1 MNHLKF
7 FVAFL
12 HASFIIEI
20 DYHYRHI
27 NNIKYSYFFVND
39 NNLRKVVSMHLNNIQ
54 TLKLEEQNLLSFLQ
68 QHHTPLHKTYQ
79 QMIQKGRAGILER
92 LLSSFIREN
101 ICNMTEAGITFQ
113 KQKGMF
119 VSFSKQSC
127 PNYLLDYINTH
138 IHRFDEFSIIQGLF
152 FKQQNAYLLIPIQHI
167 YAFERPVVKG
177 PYILVSPSSQTEIM
191 HPNEVLA
198 LLLHEGW
205 QGAHSYFHMFEDDV
219 ANSAANLALAYTF
232 HEQTESGST
241 LQAALGARDPY
252 AFFEQLVIEG
262 HPCHPGAKMRKGLS
276 PEETLSYSAEF
287 KNTIP
292 LRFVAVHQD
301 YVSAAFMEKQNWNAL
316 LFSFEPVL
324 QIEAEIRLGDKI
336 DDYILLP
343 IHPWQATHTLREIYS
358 DELEKQIIILF
369 DYEANYLAGM
379 SFRTIFPAQYETI
392 RPHYK
397 LTTNIHLTGEVRT
410 LSEQTIHNG
419 PLMSNILKQI
429 VTQDTMIDETRFVPI
444 MERAGAHFLHPNDID
459 EEIQTLRS
467 ENLACVIR
475 DNIHAYV
482 KHDEWA
488 IVGSALVASVHGAN
502 KPVIVELIE
511 LYKDSHALPL
521 HDAIVLFIEKYVTN
535 ALTGFIPL
543 MVKYGIGLEGHLQN
557 TVPVFKKD
565 GTPDRLLVRDWEG
578 IRVHRGRLQSAGF
591 NINTFHPKSR
601 ILVDDEKSMRNKVF
615 YSVMQNHFGELFLH
629 ISQFYQLDEQLLWN
643 VVKRVLNNI
652 FIDLQK
658 DSNYKE
664 HVISDYAVF
673 FADKVDYKAL
683 TLMRMM
689 GEAHSYFYV
698 KVANPLYE

>member
-1 MNHLKF
+1 
-7 FVAFL
+7 
-12 HASFIIEI
+12 
-20 DYHYRHI
+20 
-27 NNIKYSYFFVND
+27 
-39 NNLRKVVSMHLNNIQ
+39 MHLNKIQ
-54 TLKLEEQNLLSFLQ
+54 TLAIEEQNLLSFLQ
-68 QHHTPLHKTYQ
+68 QHHAPLHKVYQ
-79 QMIQKGRAGILER
+79 QMIPKGRAGILER

-113 KQKGMF
+113 KHKGMF
-119 VSFSKQSC
+119 ISLSEHPC
-127 PNYLLDYINTH
+127 PDYLLNYINTH
-138 IHRFDEFSIIQGLF
+138 IHRFDEFSMIQGLY

-167 YAFERPVVKG
+167 YAFERPFVNG
-177 PYILVSPSSQTEIM
+177 PYILISPSSQKEIT
-191 HPNEVLA
+191 HPNEALA
-198 LLLHEGW
+198 LVLYENW
-205 QGAHSYFHMFEDDV
+205 QGPHSYFHMFEDDLT
-219 ANSAANLALAYTF
+219 NSAANLALAYTF
-232 HEQTESGST
+232 HEQTENVST
-241 LQAALGARDPY
+241 LQAVSQAQDPY

-276 PEETLSYSAEF
+276 PEETLAYSAEF

-292 LRFVAVHQD
+292 LRFIAVHQG
-301 YVSAAFMEKQNWNAL
+301 YISAAFMEEQNWNAL

-324 QIEAEIRLGDKI
+324 QVEAEIRLGDKI

-343 IHPWQATHTLREIYS
+343 IHPWQATHTLHEIYS
-358 DELEKQIIILF
+358 DELEKQTIILF

-429 VTQDTMIDETRFVPI
+429 VTTETMIDETRFVPI

-459 EEIQTLRS
+459 EETQTLRS

-475 DNIHAYV
+475 DNIHTYV

-488 IVGSALVASVHGAN
+488 IVGSALVASVHSVN

-511 LYKDSHALPL
+511 LYKDSHDLPL
-521 HDAIVLFIEKYVTN
+521 HNAIDMFIEKYVTN
-535 ALTGFIPL
+535 ALVGFIPL

-578 IRVHRGRLQSAGF
+578 IRVHRGRLRNAGF
-591 NINTFHPKSR
+591 DINMFHDKSR

-643 VVKRVLNNI
+643 VVKQVMKNI
-652 FIDLQK
+652 FIDLQE
-658 DSNYKE
+658 DPSYKKSAT
-664 HVISDYAVF
+664 SDYAVF

-689 GEAHSYFYV
+689 GEAHAYFYV
-698 KVANPLYE
+698 KVDNPLCK

>member
-1 MNHLKF
+1 M
-7 FVAFL
+7 
-12 HASFIIEI
+12 
-20 DYHYRHI
+20 
-27 NNIKYSYFFVND
+27 
-39 NNLRKVVSMHLNNIQ
+39 RKVVSMQLNKIQ
-54 TLKLEEQNLLSFLQ
+54 TLELEEQNLLSFLH
-68 QHHTPLHKTYQ
+68 QHHAPLHETYQ

-101 ICNMTEAGITFQ
+101 ICNMTKTGILLR
-113 KQKGMF
+113 KHKGMF
-119 VSFSKQSC
+119 ASFSEKCC

-138 IHRFDEFSIIQGLF
+138 QFDEFSMIQGLY
-152 FKQQNAYLLIPIQHI
+152 FKKQNAYLLIPIRHI
-167 YAFERPVVKG
+167 YAFERPVISG
-177 PYILVSPSSQTEIM
+177 PYLLVSPSTEKEIT
-191 HPNEVLA
+191 HPNEALA
-198 LLLHEGW
+198 LLIQEDW
-205 QGAHSYFHMFEDDV
+205 QGPSSYFQMFEDDV
-219 ANSAANLALAYTF
+219 TNSAANLALAYTF
-232 HEQTESGST
+232 HEQTENT
-241 LQAALGARDPY
+241 KALQAASQARDSY

-276 PEETLSYSAEF
+276 PEETLAYSAEF

-292 LRFVAVHQD
+292 LRFVAVHQN
-301 YVSAAFMEKQNWNAL
+301 YASSAFMADQNWNEII
-316 LFSFEPVL
+316 FSFEPTL
-324 QIEAEIRLGDKI
+324 QVEAELKIGDKL

-358 DELEKQIIILF
+358 TELEKQAIILL
-369 DYEANYLAGM
+369 DYKAKYLAGM
-379 SFRTIFPAQYETI
+379 SFRTIFPAQYDTI

-419 PLMSNILKQI
+419 PIMSNILKQI
-429 VTQDTMIDETRFVPI
+429 VTQDTMIDDTRFVPI
-444 MERAGAHFLHPNDID
+444 LERAGAHFLHPNDVDD
-459 EEIQTLRS
+459 EFQTLRS

-482 KHDEWA
+482 NQDEWA
-488 IVGSALVASVHGAN
+488 IVGSALVASVHGTN

-511 LYKDSHALPL
+511 LYKENHNLPL
-521 HDAIVLFIEKYVTN
+521 HDAIVMFIEKYVTN

-578 IRVHRGRLQSAGF
+578 IRVHRNRLQKAEF
-591 NINTFHPKSR
+591 DINMFHHKSR

-629 ISQFYQLDEQLLWN
+629 ISQFYEFDEQLLWN
-643 VVKRVLNNI
+643 IVKRVLHNI
-652 FIDLQK
+652 FVDLQE
-658 DSNYKE
+658 DPNYKE
-664 HVISDYAVF
+664 CAISDYAVF

-689 GEAHSYFYV
+689 GEAHAYFYV
-698 KVANPLYE
+698 RVKNPLCD

>member
-1 MNHLKF
+1 
-7 FVAFL
+7 
-12 HASFIIEI
+12 
-20 DYHYRHI
+20 
-27 NNIKYSYFFVND
+27 
-39 NNLRKVVSMHLNNIQ
+39 MHPNKIP
-54 TLKLEEQNLLSFLQ
+54 TLAIEEQNLLSFLQ
-68 QHHTPLHKTYQ
+68 QHHAPLHETYQ

-101 ICNMTEAGITFQ
+101 ICNMTETGITFQ
-113 KQKGMF
+113 KHKGMF
-119 VSFSKQSC
+119 VPFSEHRC
-127 PNYLLDYINTH
+127 PDYLLDYISTH
-138 IHRFDEFSIIQGLF
+138 IHRFDEFSMIQGLY
-152 FKQQNAYLLIPIQHI
+152 FKQQNTYLLIPIQHI
-167 YAFERPVVKG
+167 YAFERPVICG
-177 PYILVSPSSQTEIM
+177 PYIFVSQSSVKEIT
-191 HPNEVLA
+191 HPNEVLT
-198 LLLHEGW
+198 LLLHEDW
-205 QGAHSYFHMFEDDV
+205 QGPHSYFHMFEDDL

-232 HEQTESGST
+232 HEQAESSST
-241 LQAALGARDPY
+241 LQAASHAQDSY

-276 PEETLSYSAEF
+276 PEETLAYSAEF

-301 YVSAAFMEKQNWNAL
+301 YISAAFMEEQNWNAL

-324 QIEAEIRLGDKI
+324 QVEAEIRLGDKI

-358 DELEKQIIILF
+358 AELEKQIIILF

-429 VTQDTMIDETRFVPI
+429 VTQDTMIDETHFVPI
-444 MERAGAHFLHPNDID
+444 LERAGAHFLHPNDMD

-488 IVGSALVASVHGAN
+488 IVGSALVSSVHGAN
-502 KPVIVELIE
+502 KPVIAELIE
-511 LYKDSHALPL
+511 LYKDSHDLPL
-521 HDAIVLFIEKYVTN
+521 HDAIVMFIEKYVTN

-578 IRVHRGRLQSAGF
+578 IRVHRGRLQNAGF
-591 NINTFHPKSR
+591 DINMFHHKSR

-629 ISQFYQLDEQLLWN
+629 VSQFYQLDEQLLWN
-643 VVKRVLNNI
+643 VVKRVVKNI
-652 FIDLQK
+652 FIDLQENP
-658 DSNYKE
+658 SYNTSA
-664 HVISDYAVF
+664 ISDYAVF

-689 GEAHSYFYV
+689 GEAHAYYYV
-698 KVANPLYE
+698 KVKNPLCD